1 MSGERTEGTQ
11 RLSGQVAIVTGGGR
25 GIGRAIAL
33 TLADAGAA
41 VAAVARSSREVD
53 ETARLIAER
62 SGRALALA
70 ADVAS
75 PADVG
80 RVAAETEA
88 RLGPVDI
95 LINNA
100 GVSGPNTPLSETDPD
115 AWWRT
120 VEVNLRG
127 PMLCAHAVLPG
138 MIRRAR
144 GVIINIGSYAGIRPN
159 TGGSSAY
166 AVSKAALVRFSDSL
180 AATCG
185 GQGVQVFTLSPGL
198 VHTAM
203 ADALDVF
210 KQIPE
215 TEWTP
220 VAQVA
225 AMALRLAAG
234 DARQLNGRFFHV
246 HDDLDELLRETER
259 IQLEGL
265 YTLRLANLD
274 GLVE

>member
-1 MSGERTEGTQ
+1 MSGERTESAQ

-41 VAAVARSSREVD
+41 VAVVARSGGEVD

-62 SGRALALA
+62 GGRAIALA

-75 PADVG
+75 RADVE

-100 GVSGPNTPLSETDPD
+100 GVSGPRTPLPETDPD
-115 AWWRT
+115 EWWRT
-120 VEVNLRG
+120 IEVNLRG

-138 MIRRAR
+138 MIRRAH
-144 GVIINIGSYAGIRPN
+144 GFIINIGSYAGIRPD
-159 TGGSSAY
+159 TGGYGAY
-166 AVSKAALVRFSDSL
+166 AVSKAALVRFGDSL

-203 ADALDVF
+203 ADAVDVF

-215 TEWTP
+215 SEWTP

-225 AMALRLAAG
+225 ATVLRLAAG

-246 HDDLDELLRETER
+246 QDDLDELLRKTEHIER
-259 IQLEGL
+259 EGL
-265 YTLRLANLD
+265 YTLRLSNLD

>member
-1 MSGERTEGTQ
+1 MPGERTASTQ
-11 RLSGQVAIVTGGGR
+11 RLSGRVAIVTGGGR

-33 TLADAGAA
+33 ELADAGAA
-41 VAAVARSSREVD
+41 VAAVARSSAEVD

-62 SGRALALA
+62 GGRAIALT

-75 PADVG
+75 RTDVE

-100 GVSGPNTPLSETDPD
+100 GVSGPSTPLAETDPD
-115 AWWRT
+115 EWWRT

-138 MIRRAR
+138 MIRRSG
-144 GVIINIGSYAGIRPN
+144 GVIVNIGSYAGIRPD
-159 TGGSSAY
+159 TGGFSAY
-166 AVSKAALVRFSDSL
+166 TVSKAALVRLSDSL

-203 ADALDVF
+203 ADAGDVF
-210 KQIPE
+210 SHIPE
-215 TEWTP
+215 SEWTP

-225 AMALRLAAG
+225 ATVLRLAAG
-234 DARQLNGRFFHV
+234 DAQLLNGRFFHV
-246 HDDLDELLRETER
+246 QDDLDELLREAER
-259 IQLEGL
+259 IEREGL
-265 YTLRLANLD
+265 YTLRLSNLD